1 MNYMTEDALFAI
13 KMAIVRIAD
22 TTLDDAQ
29 RIIAP
34 IEWWVA
40 TGRCTG
46 RHVMQLNHLTK
57 RQVTT
62 IAKRLITV
70 GGFDYDAAIVSVRG
84 YLDHAAQLP

>member
-22 TTLDDAQ
+22 TTLDNAQ

-62 IAKRLITV
+62 IAKHLIPV
-70 GGFDYDAAIVSVRG
+70 GGFDYDAAIASVRG
-84 YLDHAAQLP
+84 YLDRVARLP

>member
-70 GGFDYDAAIVSVRG
+70 GGFDYDAAIASVRG

>member
-1 MNYMTEDALFAI
+1 MNYLTEDALFAI

-46 RHVMQLNHLTK
+46 RHIMQLNHLTK

-62 IAKRLITV
+62 IAKRLIPM
-70 GGFDYDAAIVSVRG
+70 GGFDYDAAIASVRD
-84 YLDHAAQLP
+84 YLDRVA

>member
-1 MNYMTEDALFAI
+1 MNYLTEDALFAI

-34 IEWWVA
+34 IEWWVV
-40 TGRCTG
+40 TGRCPG
-46 RHVMQLNHLTK
+46 RYVMQLNHLTK

-62 IAKRLITV
+62 IAKRLIPM
-70 GGFDYDAAIVSVRG
+70 GGFDYDAAIASVKG
-84 YLDHAAQLP
+84 YLDRVARLS

>member
-62 IAKRLITV
+62 IAKHLIPI
-70 GGFDYDAAIVSVRG
+70 GGFDYDAAIASVRG